1 MGASDSRRC
10 GHGTSACALYPAPGA
25 PPRRRRVSRVPGP
38 CFEDVPPLITTAAPT
53 TSFSRCSAAD
63 GRLPHLRAGSPA
75 ATVFSGPPR
84 VRLRYGPSP
93 VLTLTGLCQAA
104 WYFGLP
110 LYTCLRLRGEREIAA
125 VGTSQPTSMVRV
137 WLGARRVGPGA
148 IDFAPVSPSSNRTC
162 GFPAYGSP
170 TPFTSSVHRASSGR
184 EAVQSFL
191 LQDLVDPWL
200 EDLAR
205 PLARFARRPVETGGD
220 EVVQFPEGPGEVA

>member
-1 MGASDSRRC
+1 LSSSSRASLLDNRGLPFHASVGEVAPLFSGKFCCLAFIDTMGASDSRRC

-110 LYTCLRLRGEREIAA
+110 LHTCLRLRGEREIAA

-137 WLGARRVGPGA
+137 WLGAPG
-148 IDFAPVSPSSNRTC
+148 VR
-162 GFPAYGSP
+162 
-170 TPFTSSVHRASSGR
+170 
-184 EAVQSFL
+184 
-191 LQDLVDPWL
+191 
-200 EDLAR
+200 
-205 PLARFARRPVETGGD
+205 
-220 EVVQFPEGPGEVA
+220 QFIGKR